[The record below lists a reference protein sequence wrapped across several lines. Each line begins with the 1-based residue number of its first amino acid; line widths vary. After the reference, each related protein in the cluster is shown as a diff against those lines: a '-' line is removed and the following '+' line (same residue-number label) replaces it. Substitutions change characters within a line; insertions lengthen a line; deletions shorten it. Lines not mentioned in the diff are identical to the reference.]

1 MEYHRISFIHNDTEY
16 SFVKAMSSSL
26 TGYALVT
33 ACRAE
38 VTIYMKENNLK
49 GYYIL
54 TGMAKVWLHFYLRTL
69 SFLYLCPHVREKWNY
84 TVGSPQF
91 EDWGAESDAGSITW
105 TSYRKKRRYTVVTDR
120 IGQDIGLSVTFTP
133 YSKTERWQRAGFDS
147 RSFAWAGLTDR
158 FCIQSNGDFLE
169 NLLLLR
175 WASYRRRKEKYIGQS
190 SCYHHWYSGTYHR
203 PSV

>member
-54 TGMAKVWLHFYLRTL
+54 TGMAKVWPICYFY
-69 SFLYLCPHVREKWNY
+69 S
-84 TVGSPQF
+84 
-91 EDWGAESDAGSITW
+91 
-105 TSYRKKRRYTVVTDR
+105 
-120 IGQDIGLSVTFTP
+120 
-133 YSKTERWQRAGFDS
+133 
-147 RSFAWAGLTDR
+147 
-158 FCIQSNGDFLE
+158 
-169 NLLLLR
+169 LL
-175 WASYRRRKEKYIGQS
+175 
-190 SCYHHWYSGTYHR
+190 
-203 PSV
+203 

>member
-54 TGMAKVWLHFYLRTL
+54 TNLFVLFVSL
-69 SFLYLCPHVREKWNY
+69 SPC
-84 TVGSPQF
+84 
-91 EDWGAESDAGSITW
+91 
-105 TSYRKKRRYTVVTDR
+105 
-120 IGQDIGLSVTFTP
+120 
-133 YSKTERWQRAGFDS
+133 
-147 RSFAWAGLTDR
+147 
-158 FCIQSNGDFLE
+158 
-169 NLLLLR
+169 
-175 WASYRRRKEKYIGQS
+175 
-190 SCYHHWYSGTYHR
+190 
-203 PSV
+203 